1 MDNDNP
7 NTNYNWKFKKMKEK
21 IIDALAGHFLAH
33 INKHTVN
40 VEIMLENPMAIHHH
54 TDLMS
59 AIESELGHIA
69 EYMDK
74 LEALEIILN
83 GM

>member
-21 IIDALAGHFLAH
+21 IIDALMDHFVAH
-33 INKHTVN
+33 IKKHKVN
-40 VEIMLENPMAIHHH
+40 VEIMLLNPMAIHDH

-74 LEALEIILN
+74 LEALELIVN

>member
-1 MDNDNP
+1 MRD
-7 NTNYNWKFKKMKEK
+7 K
-21 IIDALAGHFLAH
+21 IINALADHFVAH
-33 INKHTVN
+33 MNKHKIN
-40 VEIMLENPMAIHHH
+40 VEIMLENPMAIHDH

-74 LEALEIILN
+74 LEALETLVD
-83 GM
+83 GV